1 MNRSVLS
8 SLRQQKNDLLATE
21 ILSFETRLSAMEV
34 RKYITL
40 LKLPFERLDH
50 HRADLP
56 IFIPANTTRNFSF
69 LNPNVR
75 DDRNR
80 SVILPQITER
90 RPIVIILRAYTRRQ
104 HKNYEKGFE

>member
-8 SLRQQKNDLLATE
+8 TLRQQKNDLFATE
-21 ILSFETRLSAMEV
+21 ILPLKTRLSAMEV
-34 RKYITL
+34 CEHITL
-40 LKLPFERLDH
+40 FKLPFERLDH

-56 IFIPANTTRNFSF
+56 VLIPANATRNLS
-69 LNPNVR
+69 LVNPNVR

-80 SVILPQITER
+80 SVILPQVTER

-104 HKNYEKGFE
+104 HEKYEKGFE